1 MGWVERFLTFGGR
14 RKALSAVLVALLCAL
29 AVGGALRLE
38 IDTSYDSLVSPEDA
52 GWPDYRAVTET
63 FGSDNTTIILVSD
76 PELWDPDKLYLLEEA
91 AFALEDLEAT
101 ESVDSLFSALNIRDA
116 DGWLETAPL
125 MDYAPVDAEAAAE
138 IRDDAL
144 YSPVLR
150 GNLISEDGRTTAI
163 NVTVSRDRRNPEF
176 NAALYAQVEEVIAP
190 LRAEFDQVVQIG
202 PPRLNVEIERG
213 MFADLSIL
221 SPISTLILI
230 GSIIFFLRT
239 PAAAGVPIATS
250 LVSILWTFGFMG
262 YVGVPLSLLTAIV
275 PSLIIVIGSTEDT
288 HLLTAY
294 LRGLS
299 HEKDP
304 TRARAVRYMAKHVG
318 LPIFVTGFTTAVGF
332 FSNAVSDIPLI
343 RDFAYAASFAML
355 ANLVATIL
363 IVPLLLTLAG
373 PRTNKIETDPTD
385 EDARPAR
392 GLIPA
397 IQSGLETIG
406 ARHGRTV
413 LAATGAL
420 MILFAWTATDVRVS
434 NDPLSYFKDDHP
446 LVADAALLHERLSGM
461 QIFYVSIDAGEE
473 GAFREAE
480 TLKRVEAMAER
491 LRETEAFDK
500 VIAITDY
507 LALVNREMHGGDP
520 SYHRTPETE
529 SETAEYLLLFQRGD
543 IARYVGPEYRRA
555 NIVVRH
561 NLSDSHDLNAVLA
574 SVRPDLEALTPDGAT
589 LVVTG
594 ENLLINRAAEG
605 LFQGQIE
612 SLAILIVIIV
622 LVMTALYTSLLAG
635 LVSLIP
641 NLIPI
646 LFNFG
651 VMGLF
656 GIPLNPGTATVAAIA
671 VGIAIDDTI
680 HLMTH
685 YAEES
690 RRTEDPAEAMRRTL
704 RGQAAP
710 VISTSLSLALGF
722 GVLVFSE
729 FNIVAQFGVLAAL
742 TMIYALLSDLL
753 VSPLILRRLRL
764 VGVWDI
770 VALNVDAKLLFQSPI
785 FEGMTRYQIRKA
797 ILLGQL
803 RRYEAGRTFVRQGER
818 SRALYVVLRGEA
830 AVDAIGRDGART
842 PIREVGPGDVIG
854 EIGFADAV
862 ERTADAVA
870 KSPVLVLEL
879 ERAAMDKALRFHPR
893 IATLLYS
900 NILRLI
906 SARFAEQ
913 MRKSP

>member
-1 MGWVERFLTFGGR
+1 MGLVERLLTFGGR
-14 RKALSAVLVALLCAL
+14 RKTLSAVLVALLCAL

-38 IDTSYDSLVSPEDA
+38 IDTSYDSLVSPQDA

-76 PELWDPDKLYLLEEA
+76 PDLWDPDKLYLLEEA
-91 AFALEDLEAT
+91 VFALEDLEAT

-116 DGWLETAPL
+116 DGWLETGPL
-125 MDYAPVDAEAAAE
+125 MDYAPLDAQEAAA
-138 IRDDAL
+138 IREDAL
-144 YSPVLR
+144 YSPLMR
-150 GNLISEDGRTTAI
+150 GNLISPDGLTTAI
-163 NVTVSRDRRNPEF
+163 NVTVSRDRRNPDF
-176 NAALYAQVEEVIAP
+176 NAAFYAQIEAVIAP
-190 LRAEFDQVVQIG
+190 LRAEFEEVAQIG

-239 PAAAGVPIATS
+239 PLAAGIPIATS

-262 YVGVPLSLLTAIV
+262 YAGVPLSLLTAIV

-318 LPIFVTGFTTAVGF
+318 LPIFVTGFTTSIGF
-332 FSNAVSDIPLI
+332 FSNAVSEIPLI

-355 ANLVATIL
+355 ANLAATIL
-363 IVPLLLTLAG
+363 IVPMLLTLAG
-373 PRTNKIETDPTD
+373 PRTNTLESDPAEPTGR
-385 EDARPAR
+385 A
-392 GLIPA
+392 GGVIPA
-397 IQSGLETIG
+397 IQSALEVVG

-420 MILFAWTATDVRVS
+420 MIFFAWTATDVRVS

-446 LVADAALLHERLSGM
+446 LISDAALLHDRLSGM
-461 QIFYVSIDAGEE
+461 QIFYVSVDAGAP

-480 TLKRVEAMAER
+480 TLKRVEAMTQR
-491 LRETEAFDK
+491 LRETQAFDK
-500 VIAITDY
+500 VIAVTDY
-507 LALVNREMHGGDP
+507 LALVNREMNGGDP
-520 SYHRTPETE
+520 AHYRTPETDG
-529 SETAEYLLLFQRGD
+529 ETAEYLLLFQRGD

-555 NIVVRH
+555 NIMVRH
-561 NLSDSHDLNAVLA
+561 NMSDSHALNAVLDA
-574 SVRPDLEALTPDGAT
+574 VRPDLEALTPDGGR

-612 SLAILIVIIV
+612 SLAILIAIIV

-635 LVSLIP
+635 LASLIP

-690 RRTEDPAEAMRRTL
+690 RRTGDQAEAMRRTV

-742 TMIYALLSDLL
+742 TMLYALLSDLL

-764 VGVWDI
+764 VGVWEI
-770 VALNVDAKLLFQSPI
+770 VALNVDTKLLFQSPI
-785 FEGMTRYQIRKA
+785 FEGMSRYQIRKA
-797 ILLGQL
+797 ILLGQV
-803 RRYEAGRTFVRQGER
+803 RRYEPGDTLLRQGER

-830 AVDAIGRDGART
+830 VVESIGRDGART
-842 PIREVGPGDVIG
+842 PIREVGPGGVVG
-854 EIGFADAV
+854 EIGFAEAV
-862 ERTADAVA
+862 DRTADASA
-870 KSPVLVLEL
+870 TTPVLALEL

-893 IATLLYS
+893 IASMLYS
-900 NILRLI
+900 NTLRLM

-913 MRKSP
+913 MRKSR